1 MDYIIAGGDYETDPD
16 GDEKNLSALSIV
28 DSTEYPDEDYEDFV
42 SELRGNLGN
51 LGNLDGVP
59 VVGAFEKLR
68 ESIKIFPFNF
78 HGGQED
84 SDEELEPA
92 DVASMIAGPINVAD
106 PIDPTDVASMIAGPI
121 NVADPIDPT
130 DVASMMSEPIDVA
143 SMLEE
148 TVIDLSTELSKF
160 ED

>member
-92 DVASMIAGPINVAD
+92 DVAD